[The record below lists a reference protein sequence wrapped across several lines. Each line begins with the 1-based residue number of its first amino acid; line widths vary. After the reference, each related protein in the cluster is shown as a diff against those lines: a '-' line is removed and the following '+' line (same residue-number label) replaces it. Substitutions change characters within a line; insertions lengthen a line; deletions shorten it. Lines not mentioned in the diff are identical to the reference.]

1 MNPRGGCR
9 KANDP
14 FGDVHIAMAGAS
26 AYLAGNILLHEAAMI
41 FPVESQ
47 SRIRSAPALPLTTR
61 FGPVRLAVTDREKA
75 LAIWHDVVGLER
87 IAESPAE
94 LTLGAGGKPLVV
106 LELRATAPVV
116 ARALGLYH
124 VAIHVPARA
133 DLAQM
138 AVRALQRGVRI
149 APTDHLVSEAI
160 YLWDLDGNGIEITF
174 ETPWRGTLGD
184 PEQGAYAVTAD
195 GKAHSG
201 REPIDLE
208 GLLAELGE
216 KPVLQPLMPA
226 GSRIGHVHLHVRDLE
241 EAMRFYRDGLGYGGL
256 FIIRSFGMGDV
267 GLGYVPH
274 AFAFNIWAGPNA
286 SQPPVGVAGFR
297 WAEVIVPDAQT
308 LGEVRAR
315 LNALGAPVET
325 IERGLETADPSGNRI
340 RVTVS
345 AA

>member
-1 MNPRGGCR
+1 
-9 KANDP
+9 
-14 FGDVHIAMAGAS
+14 
-26 AYLAGNILLHEAAMI
+26 MI

-47 SRIRSAPALPLTTR
+47 SKVRSAPALPLTTR

-75 LAIWHDVVGLER
+75 LAIWHDVVGLEVL
-87 IAESPAE
+87 ADSPAE
-94 LTLGAGGKPLVV
+94 LTLGAGGKPLIV
-106 LELRATAPVV
+106 LELGANGPVV
-116 ARALGLYH
+116 ERALGLYH
-124 VAIHVPARA
+124 IAIHVPKRA

-138 AVRALQRGVRI
+138 AVRALQRRVRI

-195 GKAHSG
+195 GKPHSG
-201 REPIDLE
+201 REPIDLD
-208 GLLAELGE
+208 GLLAELGD
-216 KPVLQPLMPA
+216 KPVLGPLMPA
-226 GSRIGHVHLHVRDLE
+226 GTRIGHVHLHVRDLE
-241 EAMRFYRDGLGYGGL
+241 ESMNFYRDGLGYGGL
-256 FIIRSFGMGDV
+256 FIIRAFGMGDV
-267 GLGYVPH
+267 GLDYVPH
-274 AFAFNIWAGPNA
+274 AFAFNIWAGPDA
-286 SQPPVGVAGFR
+286 RQPRAGVAGFR
-297 WAEVIVPDAQT
+297 WAEVIVPDAKT

-315 LNALGAPVET
+315 LTAIGAPVET